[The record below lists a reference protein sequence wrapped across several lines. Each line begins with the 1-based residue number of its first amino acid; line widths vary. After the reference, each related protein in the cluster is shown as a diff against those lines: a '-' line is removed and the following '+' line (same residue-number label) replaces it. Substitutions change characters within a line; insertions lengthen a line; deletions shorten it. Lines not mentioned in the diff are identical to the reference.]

1 MLKKRILASSLASV
15 MALSSVS
22 VVAFADE
29 TATAEYG
36 EVVTRPE
43 LKEHLKT
50 YDKLVKGDI
59 KNYGSVQA
67 LRFQEAYDHATYVAY
82 NVDDDAKTDEK
93 NVIAAY
99 QMVKTVAEKLQQFTN
114 EQLKELIAQW
124 KSVYDRNNILNAEI
138 RDNIYDPATFA
149 KFKAA
154 YQAAEAVVN
163 VDDLMM
169 VTDAY
174 INLDEAANAL
184 EPNRLTPVSKE
195 DFRAL
200 IRQYETM
207 ISQFSKYETWRRGTV
222 SKDPKTGTAYA
233 AGLYLSKAEYVTWGE
248 LQAIVTGASTNAI
261 VSKKVAIDR
270 TSTATAKN
278 DTKMNETSPK
288 TWIANGGDT
297 VKGTLYTKSKA
308 FDDFKSAF
316 KTTDT
321 AIKAAYDAA
330 KEAID
335 VFSTWKPIDADITAQ
350 NEAAKTLNKYRIKLA
365 SDFEGTLA
373 QTLVS
378 TSIAGLKFGST
389 ATAGL
394 AYTAPTATS
403 LATLKGVAG
412 AEAGG
417 CYLRIDSGTDT
428 IQLINGAYDPT
439 DYNTTPA
446 TFDSKTHKSYTVK
459 IVDGE
464 DYLKY
469 IPVRAASIT
478 TSVADCTDKKV
489 AKVQDALFMLEK
501 YQAAAA
507 LASPTATD
515 WDTAYKAEQGSGDP
529 FDSVKELDENKT
541 VTQASG
547 GLREYTFI
555 NRYLAYA
562 LDDLYPAEAGADVHT
577 RTEVRA
583 KVQEAYDLIDKTG
596 SSNIFAAKNNALALA
611 RELAVEWLR
620 EADKDLLYK
629 DNDAAH
635 GTFNGKTATEVYHT
649 LAHAAAGTYD
659 LLKAELDKYP
669 ISYGEIVM
677 TIAEV
682 NEKVEDEVYG
692 ESVKKAVDE
701 VSYWMSVIKAS
712 DFGNEAYTNERA
724 VNAYNRL
731 RCDAG
736 ANSSEKALKTAL
748 ENLKKV
754 IAEAD
759 STTGTKGDLTG
770 DNKVNVMDATQ
781 LLKEIASGKKFTAEE
796 IAVRDLN
803 GDKNVNVLDA
813 VEILKIIA
821 KG

>member
-1 MLKKRILASSLASV
+1 

-261 VSKKVAIDR
+261 VSGKNAITR
-270 TSTATAKN
+270 TTSGGSTTATAKD

-288 TWIANGGDT
+288 TWIANGGT
-297 VKGTLYTKSKA
+297 VKGTLYTKSKD

-335 VFSTWKPIDADITAQ
+335 VFGTWKPIDADITPQ

-373 QTLVS
+373 KSLVTTVVS
-378 TSIAGLKFGST
+378 DETKGLNFGTGT

-403 LATLKGVAG
+403 LATLKGVTG
-412 AEAGG
+412 SEAGE

-428 IQLINGAYDPT
+428 IQLIGGNYDAK
-439 DYNTTPA
+439 DYNTTNA
-446 TFDSKTHKSYTVK
+446 SDGKTHKSYTVK

-464 DYLKY
+464 DYMKY
-469 IPVRAASIT
+469 IPVRAASV
-478 TSVADCTDKKV
+478 VAGASTVAESSSEKV
-489 AKVQDALFMLEK
+489 AKVQDALFMLET
-501 YQAAAA
+501 YQAKAA

-515 WDTAYKAEQGSGDP
+515 WDNAYKAEQDTGKT
-529 FDSVKELDENKT
+529 FDSVKELDENTT

-583 KVQEAYDLIDKTG
+583 KVQEAYDLIDQTG
-596 SSNIFAAKNNALALA
+596 SSNIFAAKNDALA
-611 RELAVEWLR
+611 RAREAAVEWLR

-629 DNDAAH
+629 DNDPAH
-635 GTFNGKTATEVYHT
+635 GTFKGKTATEVYHT

-692 ESVKKAVDE
+692 EAVKKAVDD

-736 ANSSEKALKTAL
+736 ANTSEKKLKAAL

-759 STTGTKGDLTG
+759 TEVVKGDADG
-770 DNKVNVMDATQ
+770 DGKVTVNDA
-781 LLKEIASGKKFTAEE
+781 LRALKASVGSVTLSESEKKAADVDGVPGVTA
-796 IAVRDLN
+796 
-803 GDKNVNVLDA
+803 LDA
-813 VEILKIIA
+813 LAILKMA
-821 KG
+821 L